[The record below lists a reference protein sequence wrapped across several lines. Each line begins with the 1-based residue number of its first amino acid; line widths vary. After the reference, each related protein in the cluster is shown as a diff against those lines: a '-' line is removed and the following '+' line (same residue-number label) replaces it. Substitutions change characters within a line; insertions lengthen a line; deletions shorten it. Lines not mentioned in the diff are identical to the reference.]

1 MTLGCVVTHFLPVVD
16 AVSQPSKLT
25 VDCGLQP
32 FSLMPITVSLM
43 TMCDAADDLD
53 GLFDDDDAG
62 ALPSPID
69 DSDSP
74 VGTGRGVR
82 SFRSARLPASTASKK
97 KSKASLVS
105 RVRSAVPASN
115 SATHTRRRN
124 SDGKQGTP
132 TAAVV
137 DTRAGAR
144 GGVYAVSATA
154 SGGAA
159 LPTSDGV
166 TKAAGAG
173 GAAVPTMVP
182 VAAMTHD
189 MVLTAMSLESVCH
202 DEDTGTTV
210 TPVEVLPQAVSRQ
223 HSTSRSALA
232 GVPGQAPA
240 VPGAL
245 IVRVVS
251 SGDDVRVHSD
261 GHSGSVNRSGGG
273 GGGAGDTWVGP
284 ALPMVPSLTSVTAA
298 AAVAPV
304 AVRRG
309 SGNTSRTTPLRV
321 LVVDDESSNRRLV
334 SRMLQRL
341 PTACDC
347 TLLEDGDE
355 IEAALLAA
363 GYRLPSGAS
372 AEGAGGSSTIPQQP
386 FDAILLDIMMKRT
399 NGEAVGGVSGRVD
412 SGIVV
417 GSWFFAGGCHLLFA
431 FTSQHTVARSQG
443 AFVGLSSR
451 G

>member
-137 DTRAGAR
+137 DTR
-144 GGVYAVSATA
+144 
-154 SGGAA
+154 
-159 LPTSDGV
+159 
-166 TKAAGAG
+166 
-173 GAAVPTMVP
+173 
-182 VAAMTHD
+182 
-189 MVLTAMSLESVCH
+189 
-202 DEDTGTTV
+202 
-210 TPVEVLPQAVSRQ
+210 
-223 HSTSRSALA
+223 
-232 GVPGQAPA
+232 
-240 VPGAL
+240 PGAL

-399 NGEAVGGVSGRVD
+399 NGEAVGD
-412 SGIVV
+412 I
-417 GSWFFAGGCHLLFA
+417 
-431 FTSQHTVARSQG
+431 
-443 AFVGLSSR
+443 
-451 G
+451 